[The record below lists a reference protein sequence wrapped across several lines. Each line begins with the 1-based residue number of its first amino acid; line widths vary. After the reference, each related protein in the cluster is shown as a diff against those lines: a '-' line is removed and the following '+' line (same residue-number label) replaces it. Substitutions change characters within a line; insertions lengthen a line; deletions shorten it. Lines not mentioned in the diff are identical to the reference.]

1 MQSYH
6 KNQYFRKNANFV
18 QMKRKILIVPDKF
31 KGSASAAQVADAI
44 EKAFRSRAVFGRDTA
59 KLIIEKL
66 PLADGGDG
74 SMDVL
79 KRALGGKATTVMVPT
94 CDALRRP
101 VEAPM
106 LLFDD
111 TAFIE
116 MASVCGLAM
125 LSREERNP
133 ELTTTFGLG
142 LMLAAAADKGVRRII
157 MGIGGSATNDGGAGI
172 PEACPPERLA
182 GIDILVA
189 CDVDNPLLGPNGATM
204 VYGPQKG
211 ADEEMLGR
219 LEERMARYAAEM
231 GLDTVFPGG
240 GAAGGVGAMMHS
252 VYGAEL
258 TPGWK
263 LFGEMVGLEDR
274 IREADLVVTAEGR
287 LDGQSLC
294 GKLIDGV
301 ASLCRK
307 HRKVLKVVCGRNQL
321 PLKEWKKAGI
331 SDVIALNEIEPDLR
345 KSRAHSQELL
355 SAEGVVIA
363 GCDEAGRGCL
373 AGPVFAAAVI
383 LPEGF
388 YDERLNDSKQMTEAD
403 RNALREIIEREAV
416 AWKVVAVPAEE
427 IDRINILNASITG
440 MHRALD
446 GLEVSPQMIMVDG
459 NRFMG
464 YRRPDG
470 TRVPHH
476 CVVHGDA
483 CVAAIAAASV
493 LAKTHR
499 DEYMRNLAK
508 EYPQYGWDRNMA
520 YPTAEHREA
529 IRRYGITPH
538 HRRSYTLLPPEEKLL
553 F

>member
-1 MQSYH
+1 
-6 KNQYFRKNANFV
+6 
-18 QMKRKILIVPDKF
+18 MKRKILIVPDKF
-31 KGSASAAQVADAI
+31 KGSATASQVADSL
-44 EKAFRSRAVFGRDTA
+44 EKMFRSRAVFGQDPE
-59 KLIIEKL
+59 KLQIEKL

-79 KRALGGKATTVMVPT
+79 QRALGDKATMVAVET

-101 VEAPM
+101 IKAPM

-116 MASVCGLAM
+116 MAKVCGLAM
-125 LSREERNP
+125 LAYDERNP
-133 ELTTTFGLG
+133 EITTTYGLG
-142 LMLAAAADKGVRRII
+142 LMLAAAAERGVKKII

-172 PEACPPERLA
+172 LEACPTEKLK
-182 GIDILVA
+182 GIELLVA
-189 CDVDNPLLGPNGATM
+189 CDVDNPLLGPDGATM
-204 VYGPQKG
+204 IYGPQKG
-211 ADEEMLGR
+211 ADEAMLER
-219 LEERMARYAAEM
+219 LEKRLAEYAAKV
-231 GLDTVFPGG
+231 GLDTVYPGG

-252 VYGAEL
+252 VYGAAL

-263 LFGEMVGLEDR
+263 LFGDMVGLEDR
-274 IREADLVVTAEGR
+274 IREADLVVAAEGR
-287 LDGQSLC
+287 FDGQSLC
-294 GKLIDGV
+294 GKLIDGI

-307 HRKVLKVVCGRNQL
+307 YHKVLKIVCGKNQL
-321 PLKEWKKAGI
+321 PTKEWKKAGI
-331 SDVIALNEIEPDLR
+331 NDILTLNEIMPDVHY
-345 KSRAHSQELL
+345 SMTHAEELL
-355 SAEGVVIA
+355 SGKGIVVA

-403 RNALREIIEREAV
+403 RNALRELIEREAV
-416 AWKVVAVPAEE
+416 AWEVVSVSAEE

-446 GLEVSPQMIMVDG
+446 GLKVAPQIIMVDG
-459 NRFMG
+459 NRFMS

-470 TRVPHH
+470 MRVPHH

-520 YPTAEHREA
+520 YPTAEHRDA
-529 IRRYGITPH
+529 IRRYGITPY

>member
-1 MQSYH
+1 
-6 KNQYFRKNANFV
+6 
-18 QMKRKILIVPDKF
+18 MKRKILIVPDKF
-31 KGSASAAQVADAI
+31 KGSATASQVADAL
-44 EKAFRSRAVFGRDTA
+44 EKAFRSRAVFGQNPE
-59 KLIIEKL
+59 KLLIDKL

-74 SMDVL
+74 SMEVL
-79 KRALGGKATTVMVPT
+79 ERALGGRAAKVAVPT

-101 VEAPM
+101 IEAPM
-106 LLFDD
+106 LLFDG

-116 MASVCGLAM
+116 MAKVCGLAM
-125 LSREERNP
+125 LAYDERNP
-133 ELTTTFGLG
+133 EITTTFGLG
-142 LMLAAAADKGVRRII
+142 LMLSAAAEKGVKRII

-172 PEACPPERLA
+172 LEACPPEKLE
-182 GIDILVA
+182 GIELLVA

-204 VYGPQKG
+204 IYGPQKG
-211 ADEEMLGR
+211 ADEAMLER
-219 LEERMARYAAEM
+219 LERRMEAFAAEV
-231 GLDTVFPGG
+231 GLDTVYPGG

-252 VYGAEL
+252 VYKARL
-258 TPGWK
+258 TPGWR
-263 LFGEMVGLEDR
+263 LFGEMVQLEER
-274 IREADLVVTAEGR
+274 ICEADLVVSAEGR
-287 LDGQSLC
+287 FDGQSLS
-294 GKLIDGV
+294 GKLIDGI

-307 HRKVLKVVCGRNQL
+307 HRKPLKVVCGKNL
-321 PLKEWKKAGI
+321 VPPKEWKTAGI
-331 SDVIALNEIEPDLR
+331 KDVLPLNEIEPDIR
-345 KSRAHSQELL
+345 KSMANAQRLL
-355 SAEGVVIA
+355 AGEGVVVA

-388 YDERLNDSKQMTEAD
+388 YDERLNDSKQMSEAD
-403 RNALREIIEREAV
+403 RDALREVIEREAV
-416 AWKVVAVPAEE
+416 AWKVVAVSAEE

-446 GLEVSPQMIMVDG
+446 GLSVAPQIIMVDG

-499 DEYMRNLAK
+499 DEYMRNIAK

-520 YPTAEHREA
+520 YPTAEHRDA
-529 IRRYGITPH
+529 IRRYGITPY
-538 HRRSYTLLPPEEKLL
+538 HRRSYALLPPEENLL

>member
-1 MQSYH
+1 
-6 KNQYFRKNANFV
+6 
-18 QMKRKILIVPDKF
+18 MKRKILIVPDKF
-31 KGSASAAQVADAI
+31 KGSATASEVADSL
-44 EKAFRSRAVFGRDTA
+44 EKAFRSRSVFGRDTGRL
-59 KLIIEKL
+59 LIDKL

-79 KRALGGKATTVMVPT
+79 ERALGDRAAKVAVEI

-101 VEAPM
+101 IQAPM

-116 MASVCGLAM
+116 MAKVCGLAM
-125 LSREERNP
+125 LAPAERNP
-133 ELTTTFGLG
+133 EAATTYGLG
-142 LMLAAAADKGVRRII
+142 LMLSAAAGKGVKKII

-172 PEACPPERLA
+172 LEACPPEKLS

-211 ADEEMLGR
+211 ADAAMLER
-219 LEERMARYAAEM
+219 LERRMAEFASEV
-231 GLDTVFPGG
+231 GLDTVYPGG

-252 VYGAEL
+252 VYGAAL
-258 TPGWK
+258 TPGWR
-263 LFGEMVGLEDR
+263 LFGDMVGLEER
-274 IREADLVVTAEGR
+274 IAKADLVVTAEGCF
-287 LDGQSLC
+287 DGQSLC

-307 HRKVLKVVCGRNQL
+307 HRKPLKVVCGRNRVSPKQ
-321 PLKEWKKAGI
+321 WKAAGI
-331 SDVIALNEIEPDLR
+331 KDVITLNEIEPDIS
-345 KSRAHSQELL
+345 KSIAHTRELL
-355 SAEGVVIA
+355 TGEGIVVA

-388 YDERLNDSKQMTEAD
+388 YDERLNDSKQMSESD
-403 RNALREIIEREAV
+403 REALRVIIEREAV

-446 GLEVSPQMIMVDG
+446 GLGVTPQMIMVDG
-459 NRFMG
+459 NRFMN
-464 YRRPDG
+464 YRHPDG
-470 TRVPHH
+470 THIPHH

-483 CVAAIAAASV
+483 SLAAIAAASV

-520 YPTAEHREA
+520 YPTAEHRDA
-529 IRRYGITPH
+529 IRRYGITPY
-538 HRRSYTLLPPEEKLL
+538 HRRSYALLPADEKLL